1 MATTTLRAI
10 CDQARRLLEQNDVDR
25 SIAVAQHIL
34 EHFPDNLEAHRILGE
49 AYLASR
55 QFDQAQEAFSRVLY
69 ADPENIPA
77 LVGLGIT
84 YERQGKV
91 DGAVR
96 EFEQAL
102 EIKSDLKELREQLL
116 RLYTDSWGAE
126 RAQLRLSK
134 PGLARLYAKG
144 HMLPQAIQEFRSV
157 IDDDPDRFDARVG
170 LAEVL
175 WRDGQEEA
183 AALTCEEM
191 LTRRDDVL
199 KANLLLGYMKL
210 AAGDPQGQ
218 HYWSV
223 AQRLDP
229 YQGVAHALFETLP
242 TVEDPQT
249 TLPDW
254 DEGAWVEHQE
264 QAERERRTQLEEE
277 LAARSPVVQPE
288 EEFFAHAWLDPTE
301 EKPPSTAATAFD
313 TAPDDDFLASLL
325 AFEALDQHQLAEV
338 TDQSQASMDS
348 EYAESDLKPFTL
360 DDLDH
365 PEPAAPPVVV
375 PDVNATPDL
384 PSEDDFNLDALL
396 VPEAVTEEHAPSS
409 AEGKAE
415 EMELQTFSLDDLGLS
430 DEDIAALDMASELSA
445 TTGEQPP
452 APGTFADEPLV
463 REDADVQPFSLN
475 DLGLS
480 DEELASLDLGDAD
493 VGLDPGMLSE
503 EPQFADDLMNL
514 KPFDWSPEAGFS
526 AEKAANDQVF
536 ESDVID
542 DLQPF
547 SLDDLDLS
555 DSALDEDM
563 DRSSLPPSLQPFSL
577 DDLGDMT
584 LPPDTTSNTF
594 GSPISHLP
602 EEEEGGHEPS
612 AFGWQQPASKSNTDF
627 LRHGRD
633 TTDSDEPEE
642 TSIFA
647 KLKQRRQELPEEEEV
662 PLPPVSIEKHDSL
675 DLFSDD
681 DISLRDDD
689 EDSNQVVQELP
700 EPEPAQEAEPEL
712 TLFSL
717 DDLGLSGDEIAGLN
731 LGQTEAV
738 PGDLNPA
745 QAAEP
750 ELTPFS
756 LSELGLS
763 AEEIAALEA
772 GQTEAEPG
780 ELEPAQPTT
789 AEPELTPFSLDELG
803 LSADEM
809 VGLDL
814 GQTEAEPGELEPAQP
829 TTAEP
834 ELTPFSLD
842 ELGLSAD
849 EMVGLDLGQTEAE
862 PGELEPAQPTTAE
875 PELTPFSLDELGLS
889 ADEMVGLD
897 LGQTEAEPGELE
909 PAQPTAAEPEL
920 TPFSLSELGLS
931 AEEIAALE
939 AGQTEARLGEP
950 AEPEVSQAAE
960 EPELTPFSLSEL
972 GLSAE
977 EIAALDISDAD
988 AVDSMPSTESTEPP
1002 PASDESPAVH
1012 SAPPDAPAAQ
1022 PEVTPFSLGDWG
1034 LDDDFSSLDAEIAD
1048 LSRTENQSAMAEPL
1062 GDIQPFSL
1070 SDLGLGA
1077 EESTIFGAALRS
1089 DQSELGLT
1097 EEELADLNIGMFGD
1111 DGASRD
1117 MSSSPV
1123 DYDQELTGDFELDKL
1138 IRLGRQQGFV
1148 DLTDIIDIVDNPVAQ
1163 PERIEEIGQAL
1174 HLAGIEIRDGDEV
1187 IDMDEEYLE
1196 EDIAVLDDEQGDD
1209 LLAVDGDETDLAPFS
1224 LGELGLSAEEIAA
1237 LGLEDDQSEVALPA
1251 AEPVAEPELTPFS
1264 LTELGLTPEEIAA
1277 LEQGEQAAEP
1287 ETSGAAE
1294 SVAEP
1299 ELTPFSLAELGLT
1312 PEEIAA
1318 LEHGEQ
1324 AMAAPPEPKT
1334 ETEAPVLADPATEP
1348 ELMPFSLAE
1357 LGLTPEEIAVLE
1369 QGEQATIEVPEVDA
1383 PAAAEPSAEPE
1394 LAPFSLAELG
1404 LSPDEIASVQSSST
1418 NKPSIDMLAAAV
1430 AGLSASKGKEQDKD
1444 EDVFDFSVVDEHRD
1458 ELATPVKRTEPRK
1471 HEEEVRPVSPED
1483 AAFEPE
1489 ELDTLDN
1496 IWEMVDTQ
1504 LATPPVIPAPPV
1516 ATPPEPPPAKPAPAR
1531 GRSVPAT
1538 ARPAVTAR
1546 SAAKSEPVV
1555 PQQPKP
1561 AAKSE
1566 PVVLQQPKPAATLER
1581 ERRVAADN
1589 ASSSAKSVTG
1599 RSSWRKS
1606 PTSFIPTGD
1615 ETLDEYLRQIEIE
1628 PENHGLRLAIARL
1641 AGQTGRDDLAL
1652 YEYKHLIKDKIALD
1666 QVVDELQEL
1675 IEESEDRQVLQ
1686 RLYRLLG
1693 DAYSQQSRFREA
1705 IAAYSW
1711 TFTS

>member
-1 MATTTLRAI
+1 MATITLRAI
-10 CDQARRLLEQNDVDR
+10 CDQARRLLEQNDIDR

-91 DGAVR
+91 DRAVR
-96 EFEQAL
+96 QFEQAL

-144 HMLPQAIQEFRSV
+144 HMFPQAIQEFRSV
-157 IDDDPDRFDARVG
+157 INDDPERFDARVG

-191 LTRRDDVL
+191 LARRHDVL

-218 HYWSV
+218 HYWNV

-229 YQGVAHALFETLP
+229 YQSVALALFETLP
-242 TVEDPQT
+242 TTDNPQT
-249 TLPDW
+249 TLPEW
-254 DEGAWVEHQE
+254 DEGAWLERQK
-264 QAERERRTQLEEE
+264 QAERERRVQLEEE

-288 EEFFAHAWLDPTE
+288 EEFLADAWLDPTE
-301 EKPPSTAATAFD
+301 EKLPSTAATAFD

-325 AFEALDQHQLAEV
+325 AFEALDQHELAEV
-338 TDQSQASMDS
+338 TDQPQASMDS
-348 EYAESDLKPFTL
+348 EYAEADLKPFTL
-360 DDLDH
+360 DDLH
-365 PEPAAPPVVV
+365 YPEPAPSPVVV
-375 PDVNATPDL
+375 PDVHATPDL
-384 PSEDDFNLDALL
+384 PSEHDFNLDTLL
-396 VPEAVTEEHAPSS
+396 VPEAATEENVPSS
-409 AEGKAE
+409 AEGKDE
-415 EMELQTFSLDDLGLS
+415 EMELQPFSLDDLGLS
-430 DEDIAALDMASELSA
+430 DGDIAALDMASELSA
-445 TTGEQPP
+445 TTDEQPP
-452 APGTFADEPLV
+452 VSSTFTGEPLV
-463 REDADVQPFSLN
+463 SEDADVQPFSLN

-480 DEELASLDLGDAD
+480 DEELVSLDLGYSDAD
-493 VGLDPGMLSE
+493 LDPGMVPE
-503 EPQFADDLMNL
+503 EPQFADDLTNL
-514 KPFDWSPEAGFS
+514 KPFDWSSEAGFS
-526 AEKAANDQVF
+526 AAKAANDQVF
-536 ESDVID
+536 ESDIMD

-547 SLDDLDLS
+547 SLDDLDLTG
-555 DSALDEDM
+555 SALDDEDM
-563 DRSSLPPSLQPFSL
+563 HRSSLPPSLQPFSL

-584 LPPDTTSNTF
+584 LPPDIMSNEF
-594 GSPISHLP
+594 GSPVHSHLP

-612 AFGWQQPASKSNTDF
+612 AFGWQQPAAKSNTDF
-627 LRHGRD
+627 LRHGQD
-633 TTDSDEPEE
+633 TTDSDEPE
-642 TSIFA
+642 TISIFA

-662 PLPPVSIEKHDSL
+662 PLPPVSIEKHDSF

-689 EDSNQVVQELP
+689 EDSSRVVQNQDELEGDRDLHMVDEAGGP
-700 EPEPAQEAEPEL
+700 VVDREPQL
-712 TLFSL
+712 TPFSL
-717 DDLGLSGDEIAGLN
+717 DDLGLSADEIASLD
-731 LGQTEAV
+731 LGQAEVEPTAPE
-738 PGDLNPA
+738 PA
-745 QAAEP
+745 PAAEP

-772 GQTEAEPG
+772 GQVEGEP
-780 ELEPAQPTT
+780 T
-789 AEPELTPFSLDELG
+789 EPEP
-803 LSADEM
+803 
-809 VGLDL
+809 
-814 GQTEAEPGELEPAQP
+814 
-829 TTAEP
+829 
-834 ELTPFSLD
+834 
-842 ELGLSAD
+842 
-849 EMVGLDLGQTEAE
+849 
-862 PGELEPAQPTTAE
+862 
-875 PELTPFSLDELGLS
+875 
-889 ADEMVGLD
+889 
-897 LGQTEAEPGELE
+897 
-909 PAQPTAAEPEL
+909 AAEPEL

-931 AEEIAALE
+931 AEEIAAL
-939 AGQTEARLGEP
+939 G
-950 AEPEVSQAAE
+950 
-960 EPELTPFSLSEL
+960 
-972 GLSAE
+972 
-977 EIAALDISDAD
+977 ISDVD
-988 AVDSMPSTESTEPP
+988 AVDSMPSTESTSPP
-1002 PASDESPAVH
+1002 TAADEAPAVH

-1022 PEVTPFSLGDWG
+1022 PEIMPFSLDDWG
-1034 LDDDFSSLDAEIAD
+1034 LDDDLSSLNTEVAD
-1048 LSRTENQSAMAEPL
+1048 LAEAENQSVMAESL

-1070 SDLGLGA
+1070 SDLDLGVD
-1077 EESTIFGAALRS
+1077 ESAIFSAASRS

-1097 EEELADLNIGMFGD
+1097 EEELADLNIGMFD
-1111 DGASRD
+1111 DRGSLRD
-1117 MSSSPV
+1117 DVRSLI
-1123 DYDQELTGDFELDKL
+1123 DDDQELTGDSELDKL

-1148 DLTDIIDIVDNPVAQ
+1148 DLTDIIDIVENPVDQ
-1163 PERIEEIGQAL
+1163 PERIEQIGQAL

-1209 LLAVDGDETDLAPFS
+1209 LLAVDSAETDLAPFS
-1224 LGELGLSAEEIAA
+1224 LGDLGLSAEEIAA
-1237 LGLEDDQSEVALPA
+1237 LGLEDDQREVALPA
-1251 AEPVAEPELTPFS
+1251 AEPTAEPELTPFS
-1264 LTELGLTPEEIAA
+1264 LAELGLTPEEIAA
-1277 LEQGEQAAEP
+1277 LEQGEPALEP
-1287 ETSGAAE
+1287 ETSVAAE

-1318 LEHGEQ
+1318 LEQGEP
-1324 AMAAPPEPKT
+1324 ALATPPELQI
-1334 ETEAPVLADPATEP
+1334 EAEAPVTTEPAAEP
-1348 ELMPFSLAE
+1348 ELRPLSLAE

-1369 QGEQATIEVPEVDA
+1369 GKQATTEVPEAEV
-1383 PAAAEPSAEPE
+1383 PTAAEPVSEPE

-1404 LSPDEIASVQSSST
+1404 LSPEEIASVQSSST
-1418 NKPSIDMLAAAV
+1418 EKPSIDMLAAAV
-1430 AGLSASKGKEQDKD
+1430 AGLSASKGKEQDKDKD

-1471 HEEEVRPVSPED
+1471 HEEEVRVVSPED
-1483 AAFEPE
+1483 AAFQPA

-1504 LATPPVIPAPPV
+1504 LAAPPASPAPAA
-1516 ATPPEPPPAKPAPAR
+1516 ATPPEPPPAKPAPVR

-1538 ARPAVTAR
+1538 ARPVAPTR
-1546 SAAKSEPVV
+1546 SAAQSEPAVA
-1555 PQQPKP
+1555 QRTRP
-1561 AAKSE
+1561 AA
-1566 PVVLQQPKPAATLER
+1566 PER
-1581 ERRVAADN
+1581 ERPTTVAPTRSAAQSEPAVSQRTQPAAPERERPTATEN
-1589 ASSSAKSVTG
+1589 ASSSAKSAPR

-1615 ETLDEYLRQIEIE
+1615 ETLDEYLRQVEIE
-1628 PENHGLRLAIARL
+1628 PEKHGLRLAIARL
-1641 AGQTGRDDLAL
+1641 AAQTGRDDLAL

-1675 IEESEDRQVLQ
+1675 IEESEDRQILQ
-1686 RLYRLLG
+1686 RLHRLLG
-1693 DAYSQQSRFREA
+1693 DAYSQQNRFREA